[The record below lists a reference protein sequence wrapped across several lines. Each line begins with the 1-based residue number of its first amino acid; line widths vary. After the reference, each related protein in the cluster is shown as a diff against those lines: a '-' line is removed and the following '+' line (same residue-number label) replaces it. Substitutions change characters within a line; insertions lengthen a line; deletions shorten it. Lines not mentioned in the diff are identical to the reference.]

1 MWGRVSLRQKL
12 LGIIIIP
19 SILSLGLT
27 FVLVLVVYRGN
38 AVEELGKELRHTGEL
53 LARNARAALAFSD
66 QEVIRMIVN
75 SAAEQGYVIGA
86 SVTGVDGA
94 LIADAHH
101 PDREVSYHLPIS
113 ITPRTHFGDATIEVC
128 VPVFLDKDFLGNIR
142 LVGDKRL
149 IDSQLEGLFLVLLI
163 TFSLGLTL
171 SVVLALR
178 LQSIVSA
185 PILSL
190 AATAK
195 LVSGGGDYSLQ
206 VQRIDDDEIGDL
218 FDAFNKML
226 AHIHQRDQELV
237 AKTDTLSATN
247 DRLREEIGER
257 ARINRELERLNDAL
271 ELERKKLEQEV
282 KIRQKAESEIEAK
295 NKDLQTLLYVTSH
308 DLREPLRAILSF
320 SKMVKDRYS
329 ERLDDKGQDLLVR
342 IAKAAERMDALIL
355 NVLTLSRARQ
365 MPVPTE
371 TIPAEVLVDE
381 VLSMM
386 HNRILATD
394 AMVHVEP
401 GLPEL
406 RTDRFWGIQSLQ
418 NLIGNALKFTRE
430 GASPEIEIGAARF
443 EEEGRSEVGLVVRD
457 RGLGVPPEQA
467 ERIFGLFQRGVGR
480 EFEGTGAGLAIVR
493 QIAERHGGR
502 AWVQQRPGGGSEF
515 VVTFGR
521 IND

>member
-27 FVLVLVVYRGN
+27 FVLVLVVYRGT
-38 AVEELGKELRHTGEL
+38 AVEELGKELTNTGEL
-53 LARNARAALAFSD
+53 LARNGRAALAFSD
-66 QEVIRMIVN
+66 QEVIRMIVD
-75 SAAEQGYVIGA
+75 SAVEQNTVIGA
-86 SVTGVDGA
+86 SVTGADGA
-94 LIADAHH
+94 VISAAHQ
-101 PDREVSYHLPIS
+101 PDKTVSYQLPLS
-113 ITPRTHFGDATIEVC
+113 VTPQAHFGESTIEVA

-142 LVGDKRL
+142 LVGDKTL

-163 TFSLGLTL
+163 TFSLGLSL

-195 LVSGGGDYSLQ
+195 LISGSGDYTVQ
-206 VQRIDDDEIGDL
+206 VHRVDDDEVGDL

-226 AHIHQRDQELV
+226 SHIHQRDQELV

-247 DRLREEIGER
+247 DRLREEIEER

-271 ELERKKLEQEV
+271 EIERKKLQEEV
-282 KIRQKAESEIEAK
+282 KIRQKAETEIEAK

-320 SKMVKDRYS
+320 SKMVKDRYTDK
-329 ERLDDKGQDLLVR
+329 LDEKGQDLLGR
-342 IAKAAERMDALIL
+342 IARAAERMDVLIL

-371 TIPAEVLVDE
+371 RIPAESLIEE
-381 VLSMM
+381 VLAIM
-386 HNRILATD
+386 HSKIVATN
-394 AMVHVEP
+394 ATVHVEP

-406 RTDRFWGIQSLQ
+406 RTDRFWGLQSLQ
-418 NLIGNALKFTRE
+418 NLIGNALKFTRK
-430 GASPEIEIGAARF
+430 GTSPEIEIGAARF
-443 EEEGRSEVGLVVRD
+443 EEEGRTEIGLIVRD
-457 RGLGVPPEQA
+457 RGLGVPPEHA

-480 EFEGTGAGLAIVR
+480 EIEGTGAGLAIVR

-502 AWVQQRPGGGSEF
+502 AWVQPRPGGGSEF
-515 VVTFGR
+515 VVTFSSS
-521 IND
+521 